1 MFRPVCSPCKIHV
14 ASGRDKLCYDINVPI
29 FANRRCPTCCRLKV
43 DVGASCNELRNNSRV
58 PLFCSNEERCPA
70 FRRTQISMFR
80 PIRMDH
86 TNCLQVAIKS
96 IQFNSIMFS
105 CNGPFLSLS
114 LSPTHK
120 HTHAQT
126 HTEEPG
132 KKDGSQITDRGF
144 LRVSEQAF
152 KMSPIP
158 RHTCVCDHKLFEG

>member
-1 MFRPVCSPCKIHV
+1 MCVCLSRCQNQSRCV
-14 ASGRDKLCYDINVPI
+14 SLSLSLCVFQVCVCVRLCVYDV
-29 FANRRCPTCCRLKV
+29 TCTL
-43 DVGASCNELRNNSRV
+43 
-58 PLFCSNEERCPA
+58 
-70 FRRTQISMFR
+70 RTQIGMFR

-152 KMSPIP
+152 KMRPIP
-158 RHTCVCDHKLFEG
+158 RHTCVCDHKLLEG